1 MRFGTFHLLTHPPGL
16 TAQELLQQTLD
27 EAVLAEELGFD
38 TCWLTEH
45 HGSRYGLSSSPA
57 VLAAAIAARTQRI
70 GLGFAAHITPMHH
83 PVSLAEQVA
92 MVDQLSGGRV
102 IAGFGAGYS
111 PYEFSMVGADF
122 ETRHGTHWEIVDLVR
137 QLWTQPQVT
146 HRSELFDLEGV
157 ASFPKPLQQPHPPI
171 AVTAGHPDSVR
182 SVAERGH
189 RILLLGGD
197 EQVRDSLVLY
207 RETLEIAVA
216 AGNITQEQAEDCAKS
231 PGVMRQIYIADDA
244 EAARDAVRASTAWSM
259 GVAKALA
266 GMGPVPLEESDF
278 HSLDLPA
285 VDPKEVEGVL
295 ERRVLAGDAAYVT
308 ERLSRLQ
315 EIGVGEVLC
324 WMRWGFLS
332 HQQAMDSMQCLAK
345 KVLPA
350 FKYLRD

>member
-1 MRFGTFHLLTHPPGL
+1 
-16 TAQELLQQTLD
+16 
-27 EAVLAEELGFD
+27 
-38 TCWLTEH
+38 
-45 HGSRYGLSSSPA
+45 
-57 VLAAAIAARTQRI
+57 VLAAASAARTQRI
-70 GLGFAAHITPMHH
+70 RLGFAAHITPMHH
-83 PVSLAEQVA
+83 PVRLAEQVA

-137 QLWTQPQVT
+137 ELWTQPQVT
-146 HRSELFDLEGV
+146 HRGELFDLEGA

-171 AVTAGHPDSVR
+171 AITAGHPDSVR

-207 RETLEIAVA
+207 RETLELAVA
-216 AGNITQEQAEDCAKS
+216 AGSITQAQAEDCAKS
-231 PGVMRQIYIADDA
+231 PGVMRQIHMADDA
-244 EAARDAVRASTAWSM
+244 ETARDTVRDSTAWSM
-259 GVAKALA
+259 RVAKALA

-285 VDPKEVEGVL
+285 VDADEVEGML
-295 ERRVLAGDAAYVT
+295 ERRVLAGDTAYVT
-308 ERLSRLQ
+308 ERMRTLQ

-324 WMRWGFLS
+324 WMRWGSLS
-332 HQQAMDSMQCLAK
+332 HELATQSMRRLAAD
-345 KVLPA
+345 VISQ
-350 FKYLRD
+350 LRK